1 MAVFEALK
9 RHLAGFRASLAW
21 HREHDPKAPRAGQ
34 IAPDFELGDAKGA
47 TAVRLSQ
54 YRGERPVALV
64 FGSFT

>member
-21 HREHDPKAPRAGQ
+21 HREHGQKAPRAGE
-34 IAPDFELGDAKGA
+34 IAPDFELHDAKGA
-47 TAVRLSQ
+47 SLISLSQ